1 MEFQIIG
8 TAEDFS
14 DRAALHGVDKRR
26 AFPEVKPQNAV
37 AKVSDGF
44 IARGNGK
51 SLGHR
56 AVSQAGKLG
65 KYEPHPVALL
75 TTGSQFCKDDR
86 VNRRL
91 RIEETL

>member
-44 IARGNGK
+44 IAHSFVRSGIGAAVCVTEASPRSHLHYRTRE
-51 SLGHR
+51 SLKHPLP
-56 AVSQAGKLG
+56 AVICGFF
-65 KYEPHPVALL
+65 VC
-75 TTGSQFCKDDR
+75 F
-86 VNRRL
+86 
-91 RIEETL
+91 